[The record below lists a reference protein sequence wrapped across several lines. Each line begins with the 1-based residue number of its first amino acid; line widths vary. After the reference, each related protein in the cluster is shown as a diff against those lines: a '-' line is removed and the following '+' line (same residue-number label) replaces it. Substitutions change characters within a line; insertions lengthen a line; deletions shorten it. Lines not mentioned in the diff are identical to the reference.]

1 MYVIIPIRLFS
12 ITICNLLLTYPRNS
26 IVSDLSGDISIP
38 KFCAILCN
46 VNTAL
51 AVYEIMWI
59 NIEDPYRPQMTI
71 WRMGITCWITKAT
84 DTHSEYVILE
94 VFAILSCYAS

>member
-1 MYVIIPIRLFS
+1 MSLSPFVSFQSRFVTY
-12 ITICNLLLTYPRNS
+12 LLTYPRNS

-38 KFCAILCN
+38 KFCDILCN

-71 WRMGITCWITKAT
+71 WRMRITCWITKAT